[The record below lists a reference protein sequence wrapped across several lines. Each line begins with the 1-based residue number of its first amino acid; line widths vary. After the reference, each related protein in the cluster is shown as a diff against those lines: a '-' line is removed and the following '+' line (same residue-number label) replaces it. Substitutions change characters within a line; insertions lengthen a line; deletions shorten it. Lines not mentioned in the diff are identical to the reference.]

1 MKAAAFSIR
10 HSFLLFQL
18 GALLFLFALLVGFL
32 VSKFPVPRLGLSAH
46 LLGVMQAL
54 FLILLGVLW
63 PKLDLSQAASRL
75 GVALA
80 LYGCFAAWLA
90 NVLAAVWG
98 AGNSMLPLAAGAAH
112 GSTLQELTIDG
123 VATTAD
129 LHRRLINEPELARGD
144 YHTSWLEG
152 YLAR

>member
-112 GSTLQELTIDG
+112 GSTLQELTIALG
-123 VATTAD
+123 LRSAAAALVALSLFLLWA
-129 LHRRLINEPELARGD
+129 LQRARAQHLRLLA
-144 YHTSWLEG
+144 T
-152 YLAR
+152 